1 MSTTLEIAVSAG
13 TLKKSKALLDNDQI
27 QKIDDETFYVAGS
40 KEGEIYEV
48 GVHKIH
54 GFVCNKTNASEPN
67 EKGSLCMGWKNSR
80 TPKICKHC
88 YAVILFKKQE
98 DKENSRN

>member
-1 MSTTLEIAVSAG
+1 MSTTLEIEVSAG

-40 KEGEIYEV
+40 KEGEIYEI

-67 EKGSLCMGWKNSR
+67 EKGSYVWVGR
-80 TPKICKHC
+80 TQDPRKFVSI
-88 YAVILFKKQE
+88 AMQ
-98 DKENSRN
+98 

>member
-1 MSTTLEIAVSAG
+1 MSIMEIQVSAG
-13 TLKKSKALLDNDQI
+13 TEKKSQSLLKKDQI

-40 KEGEIYEV
+40 KDGEIYKIDSHE
-48 GVHKIH
+48 IH
-54 GFVCNKTNASEPN
+54 GFVCNKTNASDPN

-98 DKENSRN
+98 KQ